1 MRQTA
6 GLAQLAVNSKIGRW
20 TELVQQCPHGALVQV
35 LPGLRLEDAAADAGL
50 RRPRRH
56 PCAGLI
62 GVVTTTAP
70 AARPITQHRPTAEQA
85 RQHALLL
92 GIHAEQPAAGQS
104 GGTDVVAPAAHWR
117 AVHALPEA
125 RRPNARA
132 EMTHPDGPS
141 SPASSAAASPRVASS
156 CDIIEAPWLVNGG
169 HGASLRHHKGPATA
183 GAGGLLLL
191 LPSVRD
197 ATPRAPALAGL
208 DKAAAAAA
216 AAAVAPSPVGGIAD
230 DGGSPQA
237 STAEPQPPAHTAT
250 GRRGGGGDGADTLG
264 LTKRRKAALLAKY
277 FPQPPTAAGRPAPS
291 PRTSKPLAVRFS
303 DDAAGDHAKEA
314 VDQPSGTLAAAPAPQ
329 LIVHAVGLIG
339 SVRRLLLSQ
348 KTLRRNGV
356 GQPGSGL

>member
-1 MRQTA
+1 M
-6 GLAQLAVNSKIGRW
+6 
-20 TELVQQCPHGALVQV
+20 QQCPHGALVQV

-104 GGTDVVAPAAHWR
+104 GGTDVVAPAA
-117 AVHALPEA
+117 
-125 RRPNARA
+125 
-132 EMTHPDGPS
+132 PDGPS
-141 SPASSAAASPRVASS
+141 SPAASADASPRVAS
-156 CDIIEAPWLVNGG
+156 
-169 HGASLRHHKGPATA
+169 ATT
-183 GAGGLLLL
+183 GTGGLLLL
-191 LPSVRD
+191 PPVRD
-197 ATPRAPALAGL
+197 AAPRAPALAGL

-216 AAAVAPSPVGGIAD
+216 VAPSPVGGIT
-230 DGGSPQA
+230 DGGKSPQA
-237 STAEPQPPAHTAT
+237 STAEPQPPARTAT
-250 GRRGGGGDGADTLG
+250 GRRGGGGGDGADTLG

-329 LIVHAVGLIG
+329 PIGHAVGLI
-339 SVRRLLLSQ
+339 
-348 KTLRRNGV
+348 
-356 GQPGSGL
+356 